1 MTALPERQPLVAW
14 LTEAINTG
22 ARKSMAC
29 QEVGLTLRTLQRWTQ
44 TEEVVA
50 DARTTTVR
58 TTPPNALNEHE
69 RIAILNLCNSAEY
82 AHLPPSQIVP
92 RLADKQ
98 IYVSSESTFYRVL
111 RAAGQRQHRGRAQR
125 PGRNAEPTTHAAHAP
140 NRVWSWDITYLP
152 SSVRGKY
159 YYLYLIEDIYSRK
172 SVGWEVHEDEDG
184 AKAAVLL
191 QANNA

>member
-1 MTALPERQPLVAW
+1 
-14 LTEAINTG
+14 
-22 ARKSMAC
+22 MAC

-58 TTPPNALNEHE
+58 ATPANALSEYE
-69 RIAILNLCNSAEY
+69 RQAILNLCNSAEY

-92 RLADKQ
+92 WLADKQ
-98 IYVSSESTFYRVL
+98 LYLGSESTFYRVL
-111 RAAGQRQHRGRAQR
+111 RAAGQRERRGRAQR
-125 PGRNAEPTTHAAHAP
+125 PGRHTEPTTHAACAP

-172 SVGWEVHEDEDG
+172 TVGWEVHENEDG

-191 QANNA
+191 QRSVISEQCLREPLVLHSDNGTLAGTV